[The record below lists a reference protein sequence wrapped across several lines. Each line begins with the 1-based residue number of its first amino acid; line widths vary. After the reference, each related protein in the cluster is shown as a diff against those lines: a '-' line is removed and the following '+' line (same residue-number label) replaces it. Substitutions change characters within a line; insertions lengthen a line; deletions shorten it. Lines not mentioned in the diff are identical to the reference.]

1 MINTRIG
8 VDRTGLGEVGGLAEI
23 PEIAQTQPVFKSRP
37 FLLPGEEEA
46 SLPEFDYPLD
56 PVQES
61 LKQILGARLSVD
73 NPAWVGDPIPRMRAL
88 QKKMIEFSLT
98 QETSERGVCMEAI
111 RVVELAVRWRL
122 RWQQMRRSDLEG
134 HPTSVGTQ
142 DTQDTRGRDHEEQE
156 TA

>member
-1 MINTRIG
+1 MINTHIG
-8 VDRTGLGEVGGLAEI
+8 IDRTGQGEVGGLAEI

-56 PVQES
+56 PAQES

-73 NPAWVGDPIPRMRAL
+73 NPAWAGDPVPRMRAL

-111 RVVELAVRWRL
+111 RIVELAVRWRL

-134 HPTSVGTQ
+134 HPTPVGTQ